1 MARIAGRAG
10 VAALG
15 IGVVG
20 LALTG
25 TAQAQMPPEAAEIG
39 HCLCM
44 DQEVQ
49 SLSADM
55 TAKMAALRD
64 LNQRVAALNARLRR
78 ERRVINVNDPAEV
91 ERYKALLERRDAA
104 RKGAL
109 GSVWQ
114 SADEAVRRY
123 DAVVREY
130 NGSCAHRLFDPVLL
144 RQVRATLSCTAPGYG
159 PPSGPTELEA
169 PPPAGYEPPG
179 PGYSPAPPGYGPPPG
194 PTESE
199 EAPPPAGYGP
209 PGSAY
214 SPAPPGTEYPPAPRP
229 PYPPPQ

>member
-1 MARIAGRAG
+1 MARIAGRVGA
-10 VAALG
+10 AALG
-15 IGVVG
+15 VGIVG
-20 LALTG
+20 LALAG
-25 TAQAQMPPEAAEIG
+25 TAQAQMPPEAAEIS

-55 TAKMAALRD
+55 TAKMAALRE
-64 LNQRVAALNARLRR
+64 LNQRVAGLNEQLRR
-78 ERRVINVNDPAEV
+78 ERRVINVNDPGEV
-91 ERYKALLERRDAA
+91 ERYKALLEERDAA

-114 SADEAVRRY
+114 AADEAVRRY

-159 PPSGPTELEA
+159 PPPSPAESEA
-169 PPPAGYEPPG
+169 P
-179 PGYSPAPPGYGPPPG
+179 PPGYGPPGSGYPPPPPGYGPPSG
-194 PTESE
+194 PTES

-209 PGSAY
+209 PGPGY
-214 SPAPPGTEYPPAPRP
+214 PPAPPGTEYPPAPP
-229 PYPPPQ
+229 SPSPYPPPQ